1 MSYSFP
7 KVFDTVNKMNNTVD
21 ADVLE
26 TIHVVMH
33 RVRALQMKQF
43 GAGDLGLSAM
53 EGKALGFFSRRP
65 GTTLSDLAEHSGRDR
80 AQLTR
85 LIASLKE
92 KALLE
97 ARPDEKDGRV
107 VRLFPS
113 ASAKAIHAKMQRRRR
128 ALAEK
133 AVSGLSADEQAQLVG
148 LLERVKAAL
157 TEEG

>member
-1 MSYSFP
+1 MSCSFT
-7 KVFDTVNKMNNTVD
+7 KVFDTVNQMNNTPD

-26 TIHVVMH
+26 TIHDVMH

-43 GAGDLGLSAM
+43 GADDLGLSAM

-65 GTTLSDLAEHSGRDR
+65 GATLSDLAEHAGRDR

-113 ASAKAIHAKMQRRRR
+113 ASAKAIHTKMQRRRR

-133 AVSGLSADEQAQLVG
+133 AVSGLTPDEQVQLVG
-148 LLERVKAAL
+148 LLGKLKAAL
-157 TEEG
+157 VEEG